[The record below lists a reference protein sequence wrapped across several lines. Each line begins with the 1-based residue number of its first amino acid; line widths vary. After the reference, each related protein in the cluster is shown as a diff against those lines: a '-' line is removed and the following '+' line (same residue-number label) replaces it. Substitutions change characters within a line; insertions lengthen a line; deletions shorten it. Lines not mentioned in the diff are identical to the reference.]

1 MNVLITYRNI
11 PGHGLIEGLRQEF
24 DVTVNEKEGYMP
36 RPAMLD
42 AVRNADGMVSLLN
55 ERIDMDLLDAASR
68 LKVVANYAVGY
79 NNVDVPAATER
90 GIMVTNTP
98 GVVTDA
104 TADLTWS
111 LLMGIARELLVVDR
125 FTRSGR
131 WKEWHPEDFIAA
143 DITGTTL
150 GIVGLGRIGRAV
162 ARRASGFDMRVLYTD
177 ARRADKDVEEAYRAT
192 FVDLNEL
199 LHESDF
205 VTLHVPLDETTFHMI
220 NRDALRRMKSTAYLV
235 NVSRGAVVDEAALVQ
250 ALGSGEIAGAAL
262 DVYEDEP
269 RLAEG
274 LAALDNAILIP
285 HLGANSRRTRDR
297 MARMTVDNVVSAL
310 RGEVPPN
317 LVNPEVLPRRRAAQ
331 P

>member
-1 MNVLITYRNI
+1 MNVLVTYRNI
-11 PGHGLIEGLRQEF
+11 PGQGLIEGLRQRF
-24 DVTVNEKEGYMP
+24 DLILNEEEGYMS
-36 RPAMLD
+36 RSALLD
-42 AVRNADGMVSLLN
+42 VVRNVDGMVSLLN
-55 ERIDMDLLDAASR
+55 ERIDADLMDAAPR

-79 NNVDVPAATER
+79 NNIDVPAATER

-98 GVVTDA
+98 DVVTDA
-104 TADLTWS
+104 TADLAWS
-111 LLMGIARELLVVDR
+111 LLMAIARELVVVDR

-162 ARRASGFDMRVLYTD
+162 ARRASGFDMRILYTD
-177 ARRADKDVEEAYRAT
+177 ARRAGKELEDTCNAT
-192 FVDLNEL
+192 FVDFDEL
-199 LHESDF
+199 LRESDF
-205 VTLHVPLDETTFHMI
+205 VTLHIPLDETTFHMI
-220 NRDALRRMKSTAYLV
+220 DKEALRRMKSTAYLV
-235 NVSRGAVVDEAALVQ
+235 NVSRGAVVDEAALVE
-250 ALGSGEIAGAAL
+250 ALNTGEIAGAAL

-269 RLAEG
+269 RLTEG
-274 LAALDNAILIP
+274 LAELDNAILIP

-297 MARMTVDNVVSAL
+297 MARMTVDNVVAAL

-317 LVNPEVLPRRRAAQ
+317 LVNPEVLPGRRAVQ

>member
-1 MNVLITYRNI
+1 MNVLVTYKNI
-11 PGHGLIEGLRQEF
+11 PGRGLIEGLQKRF
-24 DVTVNEKEGYMP
+24 AVIVNEGEGYMS
-36 RPAMLD
+36 RSALLE
-42 AVRNADGMVSLLN
+42 AVHDVDGIVSLLN
-55 ERIDMDLLDAASR
+55 ERIDADLMDAAPQ

-79 NNVDVPAATER
+79 NNIDVPAANER

-98 GVVTDA
+98 DVVTDA
-104 TADLTWS
+104 TADLAWT
-111 LLMGIARELLVVDR
+111 LLMAIARELVVVDR
-125 FTRSGR
+125 FMRSGR

-177 ARRADKDVEEAYRAT
+177 ARRADKALEDACGAT
-192 FVDLNEL
+192 FVDMGEL
-199 LHESDF
+199 LRESDF
-205 VTLHVPLDETTFHMI
+205 VTLHVPLDKTTFHMI
-220 NRDALRRMKSTAYLV
+220 DREALRRMKSTAYLV

-250 ALGSGEIAGAAL
+250 ALRAGEIAGAAL
-262 DVYEDEP
+262 DVYENEP

-274 LAALDNAILIP
+274 LAELDNVILIP

-297 MARMTVDNVVSAL
+297 MARMTVDNVVAAL
-310 RGEVPPN
+310 CGEVPPN
-317 LVNPEVLPRRRAAQ
+317 LVNPEVLPVRRAVQ

>member
-1 MNVLITYRNI
+1 MNVLVTYRNI
-11 PGHGLIEGLRQEF
+11 PGQGLIEGLQQKY
-24 DVTVNEKEGYMP
+24 DVIVNEEEGYMS
-36 RPAMLD
+36 RSALLD
-42 AVRNADGMVSLLN
+42 AVCNVDGMVSLLN
-55 ERIDMDLLDAASR
+55 ERIDADLMDAAPR
-68 LKVVANYAVGY
+68 LKIVANYAVGY
-79 NNVDVPAATER
+79 NNIDVSAATER

-111 LLMGIARELLVVDR
+111 LLMAIARELVVVDR

-131 WKEWHPEDFIAA
+131 WTEWHPEDFIAA

-162 ARRASGFDMRVLYTD
+162 ARRASGFDMRILYTD
-177 ARRADKDVEEAYRAT
+177 ALRADSDVEEACGAL

-199 LHESDF
+199 LRESDF

-220 NRDALRRMKSTAYLV
+220 GKEALRRMKSTAYLV
-235 NVSRGAVVDEAALVQ
+235 NVSRGAVVDEAALVE
-250 ALGSGEIAGAAL
+250 ALSTGEIAGAAL
-262 DVYEDEP
+262 DVYENEP
-269 RLAEG
+269 RLAKG
-274 LAALDNAILIP
+274 LAELDNAILIP

-297 MARMTVDNVVSAL
+297 MARMTVDNVVAAL
-310 RGEVPPN
+310 CGEVPPN
-317 LVNPEVLPRRRAAQ
+317 LVNPEVLFGRRAVQ

>member
-36 RPAMLD
+36 RSAMLD

-250 ALGSGEIAGAAL
+250 ALGSGEIAGVGL